1 MQRPI
6 VLLRGL
12 LFMQIKLFWKLGLIY
27 LLMLFLVIGALGI
40 YVFQAL
46 KEEYL
51 NSAYSQLESI
61 SRIAATK
68 LPPVSDEAALQEF
81 ADWLAQS
88 GVRITFIAE
97 DGVVL
102 ADTDEDPA
110 VMENHASRPEI
121 HEAFLN
127 GSGRA
132 VRFSKTIGRDL
143 VYLAERYDYDADKSL
158 VLRFAIPLFQLNEAL
173 DAFRD
178 RFWLIALFI
187 MILAGGASL
196 LYFRVISGRIRRLKE
211 FSQRVAEGDFRP
223 LPRDLHRDELSDL
236 TGSLNQTAKELDL
249 TIRTLTEERN
259 QSAAILASMEEGVA
273 VIGRDQRIIY
283 CNRSFGRAMDAA
295 DSDWSG
301 RPVVELIPYSDLITF
316 IQKALTVDKAVHGE
330 VVVGSVQTYSF
341 DVTATPVHSEG
352 STTGAVLVLHDI
364 SELRRLERVRRDFIA
379 NISHEFK
386 TPLTAIQGF
395 AETLLDGALNDMKN
409 RERFLEIIRDH
420 ALRLSRLTEDLLKL
434 AQIEA
439 GQLPYDARFISF
451 PEIVNPCLE
460 TSRIKA
466 KAKNLALE
474 INYPNDLP
482 RLFGDL
488 HSFQE
493 ILENLLDNAVRYTS
507 EGGTITISA
516 TVKGN
521 EIEIAV
527 SDNGIGIPKVD
538 QARIF
543 ERFYRVDAAR
553 SRESGGTGLG
563 LSIVKHLV
571 EAQGGRIKVVSEV
584 GSGSAFYVTLPLR
597 AET

>member
-1 MQRPI
+1 
-6 VLLRGL
+6 
-12 LFMQIKLFWKLGLIY
+12 MQIKLFWKLGLIY

-40 YVFQAL
+40 YVVQAL

-51 NSAYSQLESI
+51 DTAYAQLESI
-61 SRIAATK
+61 SLIAASK
-68 LPPVSDEAALQEF
+68 LPSVSDETALQEF

-88 GVRITFIAE
+88 GVRITFVAE

-102 ADTDEDPA
+102 ADSDEDPA
-110 VMENHASRPEI
+110 LMENHALRPEI

-132 VRFSKTIGRDL
+132 VRFSRTIERDL
-143 VYLAERYDYDADKSL
+143 VYLAKRYDYDAD
-158 VLRFAIPLFQLNEAL
+158 RFAIPLFQLNEAL
-173 DAFRD
+173 DAFQD

-196 LYFRVISGRIRRLKE
+196 LYFRIISGRIRRLKE
-211 FSQRVAEGDFRP
+211 FSRRVAEGDFHP

-236 TGSLNQTAKELDL
+236 TGSLNRTAKELDL

-283 CNRSFGRAMDAA
+283 CNRSFCRAMDAT

-301 RPVVELIPYSDLITF
+301 RSVLELIPYSDLITF

-364 SELRRLERVRRDFIA
+364 SKLRRLERVRRDFIA

-395 AETLLDGALNDMKN
+395 AETLLGGALNDSKN

-420 ALRLSRLTEDLLKL
+420 ALRLSRLTEDLLRL

-451 PEIVNPCLE
+451 SEIVNPCLE
-460 TSRIKA
+460 TLRIKA
-466 KAKNLALE
+466 KRKNLSLE
-474 INYPNDLP
+474 IDYPNDLP
-482 RLFGDL
+482 KLFGDL

-493 ILENLLDNAVRYTS
+493 ILENLLDNAVRFTS
-507 EGGTITISA
+507 DGGTIKISA
-516 TVKGN
+516 TAKGN
-521 EIEIAV
+521 KIEIGV

-571 EAQGGRIKVVSEV
+571 EAQEGRIKVVSEV
-584 GSGSAFYVTLPLR
+584 GSGSTFYVTLPLR

>member
-1 MQRPI
+1 
-6 VLLRGL
+6 
-12 LFMQIKLFWKLGLIY
+12 MQIKLFWKLGLIY

-40 YVFQAL
+40 YVVQAL
-46 KEEYL
+46 EEEYMD
-51 NSAYSQLESI
+51 AAHAQLESI
-61 SRIAATK
+61 SLIAATK
-68 LPPVSDEAALQEF
+68 LPSVSDETALQEF

-97 DGVVL
+97 DGIVL
-102 ADTDEDPA
+102 ADSDEDPA
-110 VMENHASRPEI
+110 NMENHALRPEI
-121 HEAFLN
+121 QEAFLN

-132 VRFSKTIGRDL
+132 VRFSKTIGRWL
-143 VYLAERYDYDADKSL
+143 VYLAKRYDSEVDQPL
-158 VLRFAIPLFQLNEAL
+158 VLRFSIPLYQLDEAVNAFQ
-173 DAFRD
+173 D
-178 RFWLIALFI
+178 RFWLIALFF
-187 MILAGGASL
+187 MVLAGGASL
-196 LYFRVISGRIRRLKE
+196 LYFRVISGRIQRLKE
-211 FSQRVAEGDFRP
+211 FSRRVAEGDFHP
-223 LPRDLHRDELSDL
+223 LPRDLRRDELSDL

-283 CNRSFGRAMDAA
+283 CNRSFCRAMDAA

-301 RPVVELIPYSDLITF
+301 RPVVELIPYFDLITF
-316 IQKALTVDKAVHGE
+316 IKKVFTDDKAIHGE
-330 VVVGSVQTYSF
+330 VVVGSVQTYNF
-341 DVTATPVHSEG
+341 GVTAAPVHSED

-395 AETLLDGALNDMKN
+395 AETLLGGALDDLKN

-439 GQLPYDARFISF
+439 GQLPYNARFVSF
-451 PEIVNPCLE
+451 SEILNPCLE
-460 TSRIKA
+460 TLRIKA
-466 KAKNLALE
+466 KGKNLALE
-474 INYPNDLP
+474 IDYPNDLP
-482 RLFGDL
+482 KLFGDL
-488 HSFQE
+488 HSFHE

-507 EGGTITISA
+507 DGGTIKISA
-516 TVKGN
+516 TAKGN

-527 SDNGIGIPKVD
+527 SDNGIGILKVD

-584 GSGSAFYVTLPLR
+584 GIGSTFYVALPLR
-597 AET
+597 ADT

>member
-1 MQRPI
+1 
-6 VLLRGL
+6 
-12 LFMQIKLFWKLGLIY
+12 MQIKLFWKLGLIY

-51 NSAYSQLESI
+51 DSAYSQLESI
-61 SRIAATK
+61 SRIAAAK
-68 LPPVSDEAALQEF
+68 LPPVSDEAGLQEF

-102 ADTDEDPA
+102 ADSDEDPA

-121 HEAFLN
+121 QEAFLN

-143 VYLAERYDYDADKSL
+143 VYLAKRYDYDADKFL

-249 TIRTLTEERN
+249 TIHTLTEERN

-283 CNRSFGRAMDAA
+283 CNRSFRRAMDVS

-316 IQKALTVDKAVHGE
+316 IQKALTIDKAVHGE

-364 SELRRLERVRRDFIA
+364 SKLRRLERVRRDFIA

-395 AETLLDGALNDMKN
+395 AETLLGGALNDMKN

-451 PEIVNPCLE
+451 SEIVNPCLE

-466 KAKNLALE
+466 KGKNLALE
-474 INYPNDLP
+474 IDYPNDLP
-482 RLFGDL
+482 KLFGDL

-507 EGGTITISA
+507 EGGTIKISA
-516 TVKGN
+516 TAKGN
-521 EIEIAV
+521 EVEIAV